1 MVLFDNCYSFY
12 ELLCVTEK
20 NKNKQMNKRLLIIN
34 SGGDCPGMNAVIWA
48 IVKRATQ
55 EDDWEVIGSING
67 FDGILSEPF
76 NIEMLDRKKVSGIH
90 VKGGTILKTN
100 NKRNP
105 FSYPVLQEDGEIKN
119 EDLSDKLILNL
130 KILRVDAIIHI
141 GGNQSHKISIELHKK
156 GVDIIGIPK
165 TINNDLSITD
175 YAFGFQTAAQ
185 VATDAVDKL
194 VTTATS
200 HNRILILEV
209 MGRKAGWIALHAAIA
224 GGADVCLIP
233 EIPFSIDKVVK
244 KIKSRYVNGK
254 GFANIIVAEGA
265 CPKGKVCEIIP
276 GLNAR
281 KLSAELKKHE
291 LDADIRETIL
301 GHLQRGGTPN
311 AFDRILATELGV
323 QAVELVLNNTF
334 GVMVAHQQQK
344 LIPVPFSQVIDKD
357 NQINLNGNLIKTA
370 RGVGISFGD

>member
-1 MVLFDNCYSFY
+1 
-12 ELLCVTEK
+12 
-20 NKNKQMNKRLLIIN
+20 MNKRLLIIN
-34 SGGDCPGMNAVIWA
+34 SGGDCPGMNAVIRA
-48 IVKRATQ
+48 IVKRATK
-55 EDDWEVIGSING
+55 ENNWEVIGSING
-67 FDGILSEPF
+67 FDGVLSEPF
-76 NIEMLDRKKVSGIH
+76 NIEMLNRKKVSGIH

-100 NKRNP
+100 NTRNP
-105 FSYPVLQEDGEIKN
+105 FSYPVLQENGELKN

-130 KILRVDAIIHI
+130 KILRVDAVIHI
-141 GGNQSHKISIELHKK
+141 GGNQSHKISIELSKK

-165 TINNDLSITD
+165 TINNDLSVTD

-185 VATDAVDKL
+185 VATSAVDKL

-200 HNRILILEV
+200 HNRVLILEV

-224 GGADVCLIP
+224 GGAEVCLIP
-233 EIPFSIDKVVK
+233 EIPFSIDKVIE

-265 CPKGKVCEIIP
+265 CPIGENCEIIP

-301 GHLQRGGTPN
+301 GHLQRGGTPT

-323 QAVELVLNNTF
+323 EAVELVFEKTF
-334 GVMVAHQQQK
+334 GVMVAHQKQK
-344 LIPVPFSQVIDKD
+344 IISVPFNQVIDKD
-357 NQINLNGNLIKTA
+357 NQVNLNGNLIKTA
-370 RGVGISFGD
+370 RGIGISFGD

>member
-1 MVLFDNCYSFY
+1 
-12 ELLCVTEK
+12 
-20 NKNKQMNKRLLIIN
+20 MNKRLLIIN

-48 IVKRATQ
+48 IVKRVKK
-55 EDDWEVIGSING
+55 EMNWEVIGSING
-67 FDGILSEPF
+67 FDGLLSEPF
-76 NIEMLDRKKVSGIH
+76 NIEILDRKKVSGIH

-100 NKRNP
+100 NTRNP
-105 FSYPVLQEDGEIKN
+105 FSYPVLQKDGKIKN

-130 KILRVDAIIHI
+130 KILRVDAVIHI
-141 GGNQSHKISIELHKK
+141 GGNESHKISVKLCEK
-156 GVDIIGIPK
+156 GIDIIGIPK

-185 VATDAVDKL
+185 VATDAIDKL

-200 HNRILILEV
+200 HNRVLILEV

-233 EIPFSIDKVVK
+233 EIPFSINKVIE

-265 CPKGKVCEIIP
+265 CPKGKICEVVP

-291 LDADIRETIL
+291 LSADIRETIL

-323 QAVELVLNNTF
+323 KAVELVLENTF
-334 GVMVAHQQQK
+334 GVMVAHQKQK
-344 LIPVPFSQVIDKD
+344 LISVPFSQVIDKD

-370 RGVGISFGD
+370 RGIGISFGD

>member
-1 MVLFDNCYSFY
+1 
-12 ELLCVTEK
+12 
-20 NKNKQMNKRLLIIN
+20 MNKRLLIIN

-48 IVKRATQ
+48 IVKRVTK
-55 EDDWEVIGSING
+55 ERNWEVIGSING
-67 FDGILSEPF
+67 FDGLLSEPF
-76 NIEMLDRKKVSGIH
+76 NIEILDRKKVSGIH
-90 VKGGTILKTN
+90 VRGGTILKTN
-100 NKRNP
+100 NTRNP
-105 FSYPVLQEDGEIKN
+105 FSYPVLQKNGKIKN

-130 KILRVDAIIHI
+130 KILRVDAVIHI
-141 GGNQSHKISIELHKK
+141 GGNRSHKISLKLCEK
-156 GVDIIGIPK
+156 GIDIIGIPK

-185 VATDAVDKL
+185 VATDAIDKL

-200 HNRILILEV
+200 HNRVLILEV

-233 EIPFSIDKVVK
+233 EIPFSIDKVIE

-265 CPKGKVCEIIP
+265 CPKGKVCEVVP

-291 LDADIRETIL
+291 LSADIRETIL

-323 QAVELVLNNTF
+323 KAVELVLENTF
-334 GVMVAHQQQK
+334 GVMVAHQKQK
-344 LIPVPFSQVIDKD
+344 LISVPFSQVIDKD

-370 RGVGISFGD
+370 RGIGISFGD